1 MKKIVSHSKHPE
13 LFYYMKKVLTWKILM
28 ILILLVIPFHAAAV
42 FTLGYD
48 SLFKSILGHS
58 DPA

>member
-1 MKKIVSHSKHPE
+1 MKKIVSHSKHTE
-13 LFYYMKKVLTWKILM
+13 LFYYMKKVLTWK

-48 SLFKSILGHS
+48 FLFKSILGHS